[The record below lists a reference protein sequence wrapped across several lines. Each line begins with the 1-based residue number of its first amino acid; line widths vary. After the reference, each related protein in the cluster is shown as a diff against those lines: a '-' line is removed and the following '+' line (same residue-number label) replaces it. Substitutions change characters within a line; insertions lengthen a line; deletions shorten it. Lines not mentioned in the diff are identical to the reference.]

1 VKCALSVRRSED
13 FSKWY
18 QAAVIEAD
26 LAERSSV
33 RGCMVIKPWG
43 YAIWENMQS
52 ILDRKFKELGVKN
65 CYFPLFIPVDL
76 FAKETEHIDGFAK
89 EMAIVTH
96 SRLEKIDGKLV
107 PTSPIEVPLAVRPTS
122 EMIIGESFAK
132 WVKSHRDLPLLVNQW
147 CNVVRWEM
155 RTRLFLR
162 TMEFL
167 WQEGHTAHETSRE
180 AIEFARMMHEVYN
193 WFITDILK
201 IPAIMG
207 KKPEYER
214 FPGAVD
220 TYTMEAMMQDGK
232 ALQAATSHYL
242 GQTFSKAVGIQFQ
255 GRDERLQFAYTSSW
269 GISTR
274 IIGGLIMTHGDDDGI
289 NTPTSIAPYH
299 IVIIPLIKDEMSR
312 NSILEYC
319 EKIKSAIGNGYKVL
333 IDKTDELPQNKKWNY
348 LRKGVPIICEIGERD
363 VFSGSVSFHKRQPNF
378 EKLSCEFNEF
388 EAKSFDILQE
398 HDDILYRKAR
408 AMNEE
413 KTITDIKTIDQA
425 KEFFENGETGFVM
438 ANWKITENDIEKLD
452 EIGVS
457 IRCMPIDSP
466 EKFVLAKAY

>member
-1 VKCALSVRRSED
+1 MCALSVKRSED
-13 FSKWY
+13 FSRWY

-43 YAIWENMQS
+43 YSIWENMQS
-52 ILDRKFKELGVKN
+52 ILDRKFKELGVRN

-76 FAKETEHIDGFAK
+76 FAKETEHIEGFAK

-96 SRLEKIDGKLV
+96 SKLEKIDGKLV
-107 PTSPIEVPLAVRPTS
+107 PTGPIEVPLAVRPTS

-167 WQEGHTAHETSRE
+167 WQEGHTAHETSEE
-180 AIEFARMMHEVYN
+180 ATEFAKMMHGVYN

-207 KKPEYER
+207 KKPDYER
-214 FPGAVD
+214 FPGAVN

-255 GRDERLQFAYTSSW
+255 GRNEQLQFAYTSSW

-274 IIGGLIMTHGDDDGI
+274 IIGGLIMTHGDDEGI
-289 NTPTSIAPYH
+289 NTPISISPYH
-299 IVIIPLIKDEMSR
+299 IVIIPIIKDEMSK
-312 NSILEYC
+312 NSIFEYC
-319 EKIKSAIGNGYKVL
+319 EKIRSVVNGNYRVL
-333 IDKTDELPQNKKWNY
+333 IDKTDELPQNKKWDY
-348 LRKGVPIICEIGERD
+348 IRKGVPIICEIGERD
-363 VFSGSVSFHKRQPNF
+363 VSSDSVLFHRRQPNI
-378 EKLSCEFNEF
+378 EKLSCRFDEF
-388 EAKSFDILQE
+388 EAKSSSILQE
-398 HDDILYRKAR
+398 HDNTLYKKAL

-413 KTITDIKTIDQA
+413 KTIRNIRTIEQA
-425 KEFFENGETGFVM
+425 KEFFESGRTGFVV
-438 ANWKITENDIEKLD
+438 ANWKITKNDIEQLY
-452 EIGVS
+452 EMGVS
-457 IRCMPIDSP
+457 VRCSLIDSP
-466 EKFVLAKAY
+466 EEFILAKAY